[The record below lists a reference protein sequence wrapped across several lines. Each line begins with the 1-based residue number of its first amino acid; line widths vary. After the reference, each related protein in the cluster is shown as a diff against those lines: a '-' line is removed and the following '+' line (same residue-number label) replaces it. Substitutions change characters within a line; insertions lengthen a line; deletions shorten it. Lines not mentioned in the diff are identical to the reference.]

1 MKFLLKFLHLV
12 LLLLCIILQVT
23 FVGYLNVFYVSL
35 DIVMVAILGITV
47 YDGDVYGIIA
57 GFFAGLIL
65 DLMTGQIIGI
75 NALLFALNAF
85 AAGLVLKLGF
95 ERKLLTNIL
104 LIFAI
109 TEINLLFLTGLHYL
123 FNFKVSFSMLG
134 LELLTNPVFNIL
146 AMFVI
151 FPVLRAGVK
160 RKEEIGFI
168 YKDKA

>member
-1 MKFLLKFLHLV
+1 MKFFLKFLHLV
-12 LLLLCIILQVT
+12 LLLICIILQVT
-23 FVGYLNVFYVSL
+23 FVGYLNVFYLSL
-35 DIVMVAILGITV
+35 DLVMVAILGITV
-47 YDGDVYGIIA
+47 YDGDLYGIIA

-85 AAGLVLKLGF
+85 VAGLVLKAGF
-95 ERKLLTNIL
+95 EKKMLVNIL
-104 LIFAI
+104 LVFAV
-109 TEINLLFLTGLHYL
+109 TEVNLLFLTGVHYL
-123 FNFKVSFSMLG
+123 FNFKLSLSALG

-146 AMFVI
+146 VMFVI
-151 FPVLRAGVK
+151 FPVLRAGRK

>member
-1 MKFLLKFLHLV
+1 MLHLI
-12 LLLLCIILQVT
+12 LLLVCIILHVT
-23 FVGYLNVFYVSL
+23 FVGYLNIFHISL
-35 DIVMVAILGITV
+35 DLVMVAVLGLTV
-47 YDGDVYGIIA
+47 YDGDIYGIIA

-85 AAGLVLKLGF
+85 AAGLVLRVGF
-95 ERKLLTNIL
+95 EKKLLVNIL
-104 LIFAI
+104 IVFTL
-109 TEINLLFLTGLHYL
+109 TEINLLFLTGVHYL
-123 FNFKVSFSMLG
+123 FNFKISFSILG

-151 FPVLRAGVK
+151 FPVLRAGRK

>member
-1 MKFLLKFLHLV
+1 MKFLLKMLHLI
-12 LLLLCIILQVT
+12 LLLICIILQVT
-23 FVGYLNVFYVSL
+23 FVGYLNIFYISL
-35 DIVMVAILGITV
+35 DLVMIAVLGITV

-57 GFFAGLIL
+57 GFLAGLIL

-75 NALLFALNAF
+75 KALLFALNAF
-85 AAGLVLKLGF
+85 AAGLVLRVGF
-95 ERKLLTNIL
+95 EKKFLVNIL
-104 LIFAI
+104 LIFTV

-123 FNFKVSFSMLG
+123 FNFKVSFSTLG

-151 FPVLRAGVK
+151 FPVLRAGIK

>member
-1 MKFLLKFLHLV
+1 MLH
-12 LLLLCIILQVT
+12 LLLLLICIILQVT
-23 FVGYLNVFYVSL
+23 FVGYLNIFHISL
-35 DIVMVAILGITV
+35 NLVMVAVAGITI

-85 AAGLVLKLGF
+85 AAGFVLRVGF
-95 ERKLLTNIL
+95 EKKLLVNIL
-104 LIFAI
+104 LIFI
-109 TEINLLFLTGLHYL
+109 LSEINLLFLTGVHYL
-123 FNFKVSFSMLG
+123 FNFKVSLSMLG

-151 FPVLRAGVK
+151 FPVLRAGRK

>member
-12 LLLLCIILQVT
+12 LLLVCIILQVT

-35 DIVMVAILGITV
+35 DLVMVAIIGITV
-47 YDGDVYGIIA
+47 YDGNTYGIIA

-85 AAGLVLKLGF
+85 AAGLVLKVGF
-95 ERKLLTNIL
+95 EKKLLTNIL

-109 TEINLLFLTGLHYL
+109 TEINLLFLTGLY
-123 FNFKVSFSMLG
+123 
-134 LELLTNPVFNIL
+134 
-146 AMFVI
+146 
-151 FPVLRAGVK
+151 
-160 RKEEIGFI
+160 
-168 YKDKA
+168 Y